1 MEKFVVTV
9 HMVSGRSYEKTVES
23 ESQKRAITDALVPTG
38 EGTFLIDDDMGRSI
52 RLYKRNIESVE
63 SMDA

>member
-9 HMVSGRSYEKTVES
+9 HMVSGRTYSKTVES
-23 ESQKRAITDALVPTG
+23 DSQKKAISEALVPTG
-38 EGTFLIDDDMGRSI
+38 EGTFLLDDNEGRSV

-63 SMDA
+63 SIEA

>member
-9 HMVSGRSYEKTVES
+9 HMVSGRAYAKTVES
-23 ESQKRAITDALVPTG
+23 DSQKRAITDALVPTG
-38 EGTFLIDDDMGRSI
+38 EGTFLIDDDEGRSV

-63 SMDA
+63 SIEA